1 MLMEWGEQ
9 MAGVLADVRLE
20 IHIDRPIDKEKS
32 NEFTSE
38 GKRVV
43 TLVPVGGDWC
53 DRLKILD

>member
-1 MLMEWGEQ
+1 

-43 TLVPVGGDWC
+43 TLIPVGGDWC